1 MDCPSEEGMIRMALD
16 SVEPKVVL
24 EFDTP
29 KRKVRVFHGDN
40 ADAIEERMRA
50 LGLGAT
56 LESTMPVAR
65 DDLARAQAS
74 AKQEAQTEAGIL
86 KWLLA
91 INGIMFVIEITVGW
105 WAQSTG
111 LIADSL
117 DMFADAAVYGVALYA
132 VGHSVRVKLR
142 AAHFSGWLQII
153 LALGALG
160 EVVRRL
166 VFGSEPVSTLM
177 MSFGLVALAANVTC
191 LLLIARSR
199 DSGAHM
205 KASWIFS
212 ANDVIANLGVILAGG
227 LVAWTGSRYP
237 DLVIGLI
244 IGLIVLNGARRILQ
258 LKS

>member
-1 MDCPSEEGMIRMALD
+1 M
-16 SVEPKVVL
+16 EPKVVL
-24 EFDTP
+24 EFDTL

-56 LESTMPVAR
+56 LESTTPVAR
-65 DDLARAQAS
+65 DDLGRAQAS
-74 AKQEAQTEAGIL
+74 AKQEAQTEARIL

-105 WAQSTG
+105 WTRSTG

-212 ANDVIANLGVILAGG
+212 ANDVIANLGVILAGI

-237 DLVIGLI
+237 DLLIGTMI
-244 IGLIVLNGARRILQ
+244 ALIVLRGAQRILQ